1 MLKVS
6 AKLFPRLAKLQG
18 TESRIFRHK
27 ALGNFIWRHRFLIQP
42 PSLIQPL
49 IPVQLVSFGCWH
61 LAPAALGR
69 SLRLLGLWG
78 SFRVLRTAEAEAQAS
93 NPGEGNEQYAN
104 GGLFFRQ
111 NYELP

>member
-42 PSLIQPL
+42 PPS
-49 IPVQLVSFGCWH
+49 SSH
-61 LAPAALGR
+61 
-69 SLRLLGLWG
+69 
-78 SFRVLRTAEAEAQAS
+78 
-93 NPGEGNEQYAN
+93 
-104 GGLFFRQ
+104 
-111 NYELP
+111 